1 MTSTWFCENDPVERV
16 LYHDP
21 AAGLLSPGIF
31 DIENIREDGQALTR
45 TLSQKGLE
53 IKSQSLS
60 QFLDVIE
67 LTELKELAHDFINVQ
82 VINDSKQT
90 LVLNAQ
96 MMDDLKD
103 RTIERLP
110 DIKTVI
116 LNKVTYKCKMDPVA
130 NQLVATG
137 YEVEP
142 FQDLF
147 GSGFIITPAGVILL
161 DNGSHEM
168 KLLEFIFSKLNYP
181 IIFRPSEPLQISQ
194 ADCIPAGQSLYFIGS
209 GELTTEEC
217 IRDII
222 KQYSPRIEKPD
233 KNNLFGTTR
242 VALVRDIFD
251 RDENRAHLTDVLAL
265 VDEKTMLMVDTIHGR
280 DNLRRRLV
288 NEYVFFDGQFK
299 LSKMDVEL
307 SVYLESEGYN
317 VVVVPERL
325 FGGQS
330 IINLADKGLIL
341 GSKLLHEEIGAS
353 HVKKQIFSMNSYF
366 NFNAPLNQTFL
377 ILRKWSGQNH
387 MTTAAAVSRAPIVKY
402 WHQISDKMAKT
413 QTSNTILIVAPIG
426 FCSNLQTLQDNYFM
440 KASAASFK
448 DVEQMALLEFSAFH
462 RTLRSE
468 GVNVVLA
475 SNERFYNAPDSCFPN
490 NWFSS
495 HAPAETGGQSTLVLY
510 PMKAEARRAERREH
524 IVSLLLTMHEKFLS
538 FTHYEHVPF
547 GMYLEG
553 TGALVI
559 DRIRKVAYCALSQ
572 RANYKVAENWA
583 HWYELYFP

>member
-1 MTSTWFCENDPVERV
+1 
-16 LYHDP
+16 
-21 AAGLLSPGIF
+21 
-31 DIENIREDGQALTR
+31 
-45 TLSQKGLE
+45 
-53 IKSQSLS
+53 
-60 QFLDVIE
+60 
-67 LTELKELAHDFINVQ
+67 
-82 VINDSKQT
+82 
-90 LVLNAQ
+90 
-96 MMDDLKD
+96 
-103 RTIERLP
+103 
-110 DIKTVI
+110 
-116 LNKVTYKCKMDPVA
+116 
-130 NQLVATG
+130 
-137 YEVEP
+137 
-142 FQDLF
+142 
-147 GSGFIITPAGVILL
+147 
-161 DNGSHEM
+161 
-168 KLLEFIFSKLNYP
+168 
-181 IIFRPSEPLQISQ
+181 
-194 ADCIPAGQSLYFIGS
+194 LYFIGS

-510 PMKAEARRAERREH
+510 PMKAEARRAERREQQVSRASLNFCNDKANFNFLQH
-524 IVSLLLTMHEKFLS
+524 CVVVVDNAREVLVVHALRTRAIRNVLGGHRRLSHRSYSQSGLLCAVTTCELQGRRELGSLLGILPRSIQST
-538 FTHYEHVPF
+538 
-547 GMYLEG
+547 
-553 TGALVI
+553 
-559 DRIRKVAYCALSQ
+559 
-572 RANYKVAENWA
+572 
-583 HWYELYFP
+583 